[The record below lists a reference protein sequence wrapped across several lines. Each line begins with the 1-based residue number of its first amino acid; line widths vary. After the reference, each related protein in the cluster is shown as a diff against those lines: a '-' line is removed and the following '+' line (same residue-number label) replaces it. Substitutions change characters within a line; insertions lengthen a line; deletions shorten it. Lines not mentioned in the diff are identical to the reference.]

1 VRAGAA
7 VRHYFIEAY
16 TPFGQISLL
25 EEFLAQIKYTY
36 LFTGGPGTGKS
47 TMIKLIGIELID
59 RGFNVE
65 YIRSVKEPDSVAG
78 LYLRKQKLCILD
90 RNEFVPEILIRSEYQ
105 REIDFNSFCQQSKLA
120 KAEQKIA
127 ALVAT
132 LQSLEHEIIL
142 NLQRDYLKEEDLKV
156 AQLVLNKA
164 GSIHN
169 FLPIWR
175 IANFENQRL
184 LPEQSRYNEIMEII
198 SQIQQQYLSYYFLQA
213 LRLDKW
219 LNLAPHFIKDYD
231 LICLDSEGTVHMLP
245 ELLQEVKHLRQEIE
259 LIVHPLKP
267 YAIIGMIFPEKNLT
281 VWKGNPHKLE
291 EQGFHPEHSPDLLQ
305 VLERYKT
312 CRFDLK
318 TIYNTSVN
326 FSRLDEL
333 REQIVSC
340 IMADLRK

>member
-1 VRAGAA
+1 VRIGAA

-25 EEFLAQIKYTY
+25 EEFLSGIKYTY

-59 RGFNVE
+59 RGYSVE

-78 LYLRKQKLCILD
+78 LYLRKHKLCILD
-90 RNEFVPEILIRSEYQ
+90 RNEFVPEVLVQSEYQ
-105 REIDFNSFCQQSKLA
+105 REIDFNSFCQQGKLA

-127 ALVAT
+127 ALAAT
-132 LQSLEHEIIL
+132 LQNLEEQIVL
-142 NLQRDYLKEEDLKV
+142 NLQRSYLKEEEARI
-156 AQLVLNKA
+156 AQLVLNKTNN
-164 GSIHN
+164 IHN
-169 FLPIWR
+169 FLTLWR
-175 IANFENQRL
+175 IASLEGQSV
-184 LPEQSRYNEIMEII
+184 LPEQYYNEIMEII
-198 SQIQQQYLSYYFLQA
+198 SQIQKEYLSYYFLQA
-213 LRLDKW
+213 LRLDRW

-231 LICLDSEGTVHMLP
+231 LICLDSEGSMRMLP
-245 ELLQEVKHLRQEIE
+245 ELLQEVRYLGQGIE
-259 LIVHPLKP
+259 LIIHPLKP
-267 YAIIGMIFPEKNLT
+267 YTMIGMIFPEKNLT
-281 VWKGNPHKLE
+281 VWKGNPHKPE
-291 EQGFHPEHSPDLLQ
+291 EQGFQQEHNPALLQ

-333 REQIVSC
+333 RQQIVSC
-340 IMADLRK
+340 IIADLRK

>member
-1 VRAGAA
+1 MRIGAA

-25 EEFLAQIKYTY
+25 EEFLAGIKYTY
-36 LFTGGPGTGKS
+36 LFSGGPGTGKS

-59 RGFNVE
+59 RGFQVE

-90 RNEFVPEILIRSEYQ
+90 RNEFMPEILIRSEYQ

-127 ALVAT
+127 ALAAT
-132 LQSLEHEIIL
+132 LQSLENEIIL
-142 NLQRDYLKEEDLKV
+142 NLQRDYLREEELKV
-156 AQLVLNKA
+156 APLVLNKA
-164 GSIHN
+164 NSIHN
-169 FLPIWR
+169 FLTVWR
-175 IANFENQRL
+175 IANLESRSI
-184 LPEQSRYNEIMEII
+184 LPEQYYNELSEIV
-198 SQIQQQYLSYYFLQA
+198 SQIQKDYLSYYFLQA
-213 LRLDKW
+213 LRLDRW

-231 LICLDSEGTVHMLP
+231 LICLDSEGSVSMLP
-245 ELLQEVKHLRQEIE
+245 ELLQEVKHLGQEIE
-259 LIVHPLKP
+259 IIVHPLKP
-267 YAIIGMIFPEKNLT
+267 YAIIGIIFPEKNLT

-291 EQGFHPEHSPDLLQ
+291 EQGFHQEHSSDLLQ
-305 VLERYKT
+305 VMERYKT

-318 TIYNTSVN
+318 TIYNASVN

-333 REQIVSC
+333 KQQIVNC
-340 IMADLRK
+340 IIADLRK